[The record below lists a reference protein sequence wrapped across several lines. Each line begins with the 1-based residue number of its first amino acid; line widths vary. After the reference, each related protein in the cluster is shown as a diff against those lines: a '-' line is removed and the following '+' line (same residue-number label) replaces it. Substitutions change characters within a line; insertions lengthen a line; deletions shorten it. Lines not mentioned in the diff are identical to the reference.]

1 MVTRKWILGLIL
13 LATLLVVGLVATD
26 LSSVLRGPAPETPE
40 WYWPYQPRPLL
51 RWIPA
56 VLVAAGLLVLVY
68 RWLGCPAASR
78 RANRLALVALVFANL
93 LLQLALIYGDRPD
106 VAAELVDRTLSVQ
119 TSGYFW
125 TAANIADLRQVLRN
139 YPAQM
144 PLFESEHARTHPP
157 GLVVGNWLA
166 IAAMEHSPGLATALA
181 TGVWPL
187 RCTDLWLLN
196 RPAAI
201 PAALA
206 LWAVLPLVAGALA
219 KSEAKRS

>member
-1 MVTRKWILGLIL
+1 
-13 LATLLVVGLVATD
+13 

-139 YPAQM
+139 
-144 PLFESEHARTHPP
+144 
-157 GLVVGNWLA
+157 
-166 IAAMEHSPGLATALA
+166 
-181 TGVWPL
+181 
-187 RCTDLWLLN
+187 
-196 RPAAI
+196 
-201 PAALA
+201 
-206 LWAVLPLVAGALA
+206 
-219 KSEAKRS
+219 